1 MSTIKPEEGTEI
13 PEKCAECP
21 DLENKNEPGVT
32 KKIIE
37 GTEIL
42 ECSNAT
48 AVYSQLSYQSIL
60 NFIYKN
66 CAYGDGTL
74 EGIINKYI
82 IAEDE
87 SKPIDSSTRNLIEYS
102 RPKDTKNHWF
112 ILDDEQ
118 TKTLQDFLNS
128 LIKSNNPIE
137 CTPIPKIKSYKTE
150 ITDKIDKYITPALVV
165 CAKYS
170 QAKVPKPRFEMLGK
184 RGREIDHCKIYVEK
198 YNKLK
203 LDGEG
208 EGEGQEHS
216 LETILKEIEETCSDC
231 TIFFPTIMKWEEFI
245 KEKICKK
252 VTKQVAVD
260 NIIGF
265 VNEEDAQNYIQYWAT
280 ENATSITM
288 WDKNTGNNYLPP
300 LYIHRL
306 EIKNFLIGKNLLDLT
321 TEQALKDMRY
331 FSITEDLIVNEINN
345 VADLLCAQVFSVIG
359 DSSRPIGTVIGKQ
372 LLLCTKNSTIP
383 GITKEET
390 LTYCPAMERSALT
403 ELNLYQKS
411 LLQTND
417 DSIVNQK
424 RQDKIKVFYTPPDRM
439 IVSKTTFYRDTLV
452 KLMKST
458 EYHPVNNPNP
468 NPLLEPKN
476 VSKSINEVITASI
489 TEAMRPYIYQ
499 AIEELNKNMKEFGEF
514 IISGGDA
521 INNLLPPNLRQ
532 VTPDVDTKFILNY
545 SKFEKCGCTPEDKTK
560 EEGEKL
566 EESWCNSNIDKDKV
580 ELEGCKSQRRE
591 LTKTKNRR
599 FEMLGSR
606 SRSDYEDEDEGD
618 VISKTRGPLEH
629 LKGKEAKKLES
640 DYFIALLA
648 AKHKLWYDALE
659 KLLKKWNDKDF
670 YKRLYYN
677 ILMPLEGLV
686 PMNLYNVKFIHP
698 DLRRKRGLE
707 PEPIFKK
714 RYTFMPKKMHSID
727 SPPFLFDVEL
737 FAIDMMIDSLYDIRW
752 DEVDGEPIYKPQFEQ
767 LFRGNEPRV
776 AGIIDLPF
784 TKPTHLGY
792 NLGNKEYYK
801 EIKLNPYQDGEFT
814 REFSKEDTEEDIIIP
829 QQTSLNFINARN
841 AFALNES
848 ARASYDDLFYYAPQ
862 PSPCITIKVANEKYI
877 REDVNLLARL
887 GLRAGTKLEKDLKR
901 LELLETMKKMDS
913 TAVKAAVDAVVQA
926 DQNYMTDS
934 SIDSLSERMNSLSLT
949 QQSNQEIENDP
960 TYQQSIPASAEIASL
975 TPKKKKPGMLTTSE
989 PVTTNEWIDMVTALE
1004 DELSISIYQ
1013 SESQQPSP
1021 PSSKGK
1027 QDDISISTTK
1037 ISFGTVNIIGI
1048 NLGKIINILAIPNCI
1063 DKCCTDPVECSSP
1076 NETTQIGGFIPLSR
1090 PTQSLTGTSIKL
1102 DVNLTNE
1109 RFKYSTTDAKTE
1121 DAWQDCCDIVPNQF
1135 IFRFNSK
1142 SLSNWNHKQ
1151 DSKPTTMT
1159 DVPLRESQ
1167 KTFKLV
1173 KYIMEE
1179 FKNHTKEISNSIKD
1193 LKSLFDLLQPMSYG
1207 CKNFFYDQ
1215 IKTNPDLLQKVCKLM
1230 ISNILIVAIS
1240 LLNVQDNVD
1249 PEICNPDDSKPEG
1262 KTDPEWNKLPKVVK
1276 TLATGIVNDLK
1287 KTYNSL

>member
-13 PEKCAECP
+13 PEKCADCP
-21 DLENKNEPGVT
+21 DLGNENNPDVT
-32 KKIIE
+32 KNIIE

-74 EGIINKYI
+74 KGIIDKYI
-82 IAEDE
+82 TAEDE
-87 SKPIDSSTRNLIEYS
+87 SMGLDSPTRNLIEYS
-102 RPKDTKNHWF
+102 PKGKNYWL
-112 ILDDEQ
+112 ILNEQ
-118 TKTLQDFLNS
+118 QSKELQDFLNN

-137 CTPIPKIKSYKTE
+137 CTPIPKIKISKEE
-150 ITDKIDKYITPALVV
+150 IKDKINKYIIPALVV

-170 QAKVPKPRFEMLGK
+170 PQAKVSKPRSEMLGK
-184 RGREIDHCKIYVEK
+184 RGSEIDDCKINVEK
-198 YNKLK
+198 YNELK
-203 LDGEG
+203 LFDGDSG
-208 EGEGQEHS
+208 RQGGA
-216 LETILKEIEETCSDC
+216 LEIIEKQIEETCSDC
-231 TIFFPTIMKWEEFI
+231 KIFFPTIMKWEEFI
-245 KEKICKK
+245 KEKTCKK
-252 VTKQVAVD
+252 ITKQVAVD

-265 VNEEDAQNYIQYWAT
+265 FDLADAQNYIEYWAT

-288 WDKNTGNNYLPP
+288 WDSNTGSNYLPP
-300 LYIHRL
+300 LYIHKL

-321 TEQALKDMRY
+321 TEEALKDMRY

-359 DSSRPIGTVIGKQ
+359 DYSKPIGTVIGKQ

-383 GITKEET
+383 GITKEST
-390 LTYCPAMERSALT
+390 LTYCPAI
-403 ELNLYQKS
+403 ELSPLLPKENIEKKS

-424 RQDKIKVFYTPPDRM
+424 RQDKIKDFYAPPDRM
-439 IVSKTTFYRDTLV
+439 IVSKTTFYRNTLV
-452 KLMKST
+452 QLMKANKFHSD
-458 EYHPVNNPNP
+458 PK
-468 NPLLEPKN
+468 PLLEPKN

-521 INNLLPPNLRQ
+521 INNLLPPDLRQ
-532 VTPDVDTKFILNY
+532 VTPDVDTKFILKY
-545 SKFEKCGCTPEDKTK
+545 SKFEKCGCTPEDKTR

-566 EESWCNSNIDKDKV
+566 EESWCESDIGISDDD
-580 ELEGCKSQRRE
+580 EGCQSVRQNITNPGE
-591 LTKTKNRR
+591 AQTK
-599 FEMLGSR
+599 
-606 SRSDYEDEDEGD
+606 
-618 VISKTRGPLEH
+618 GPLEH
-629 LKGKEAKKLES
+629 LEGEEAKNLES

-659 KLLKKWNDKDF
+659 KLLEKWNDKDF
-670 YKRLYYN
+670 YQRLYYN

-686 PMNLYNVKFIHP
+686 PTSLYNVKFIHP
-698 DLRRKRGLE
+698 DLRRKRGSQF
-707 PEPIFKK
+707 EPIFKK
-714 RYTFMPKKMHSID
+714 RYTFMPKKMHSTD

-752 DEVDGEPIYKPQFEQ
+752 DEVDGEPIYKPDFEQ

-776 AGIIDLPF
+776 SGIIDLPF

-792 NLGNKEYYK
+792 NLGNEEYYK
-801 EIKLNPYQDGEFT
+801 EIKLSPYKDGEFA
-814 REFSKEDTEEDIIIP
+814 KQDTLIP
-829 QQTSLNFINARN
+829 QQTSLNCINARN
-841 AFALNES
+841 AFTLNES

-901 LELLETMKKMDS
+901 LELLETMEKMDS

-934 SIDSLSERMNSLSLT
+934 SIDSLSESMNSLSLT

-975 TPKKKKPGMLTTSE
+975 TEATITPKKKKSGMLTNSE
-989 PVTTNEWIDMVTALE
+989 PVTPNKWIAMFTELI
-1004 DELSISIYQ
+1004 DELSIPIYQ

-1021 PSSKGK
+1021 PSSTTKR
-1027 QDDISISTTK
+1027 DDISISTTK

-1063 DKCCTDPVECSSP
+1063 NKCCTDLVEKCSSN
-1076 NETTQIGGFIPLSR
+1076 NETTQPKGFIPLSP

-1109 RFKYSTTDAKTE
+1109 RFKYSTTDAKK

-1151 DSKPTTMT
+1151 DSKSTTMT
-1159 DVPLRESQ
+1159 DVSLSESQ

-1173 KYIMEE
+1173 KYIMKE
-1179 FKNHTKEISNSIKD
+1179 FKTHTKEISNSVND
-1193 LKSLFDLLQPMSYG
+1193 LELLFNLLQPMSYG
-1207 CKNFFYDQ
+1207 CKDFFYDQ
-1215 IKTNPDLLQKVCKLM
+1215 IKEQEETNPALLQQVCKLM

-1249 PEICNPDDSKPEG
+1249 PAICKPNDDKPEG
-1262 KTDPEWNKLPKVVK
+1262 MTDTEWNKLPKVVK

>member
-13 PEKCAECP
+13 PEKCADCP
-21 DLENKNEPGVT
+21 DLENKNKPGVT
-32 KKIIE
+32 KNIIE

-74 EGIINKYI
+74 KDTIDKYI
-82 IAEDE
+82 TAEDE
-87 SKPIDSSTRNLIEYS
+87 AMGTDRSTINHLIEY
-102 RPKDTKNHWF
+102 RPRDTKNHWF
-112 ILDDEQ
+112 TLDDQ
-118 TKTLQDFLNS
+118 QNSILNTFIDQ
-128 LIKSNNPIE
+128 LKKSDNEIE

-150 ITDKIDKYITPALVV
+150 ITDKIDNYITPALVV
-165 CAKYS
+165 CAKTDYIKETDS
-170 QAKVPKPRFEMLGK
+170 V
-184 RGREIDHCKIYVEK
+184 DDCKK
-198 YNKLK
+198 YLEEYDKLK
-203 LDGEG
+203 LIDGDGEG
-208 EGEGQEHS
+208 QKHA
-216 LETILKEIEETCSDC
+216 LQTIQKQIEETCNDC
-231 TIFFPTIMKWEEFI
+231 TIFFPTIMKWEEFTI
-245 KEKICKK
+245 SKK
-252 VTKQVAVD
+252 CRNVTKQVAVD

-265 VNEEDAQNYIQYWAT
+265 VDLADAQNYIQYWASK
-280 ENATSITM
+280 NATSITM
-288 WDKNTGNNYLPP
+288 WDSNTGNNYLPP
-300 LYIHRL
+300 LYIHKL
-306 EIKNFLIGKNLLDLT
+306 EIKNFLTGKNLLDLT

-345 VADLLCAQVFSVIG
+345 VADLLCAQVFSVIE

-383 GITKEET
+383 NITKEST

-417 DSIVNQK
+417 NSIDNK
-424 RQDKIKVFYTPPDRM
+424 TRQDKIKLFYTPPDRM
-439 IVSKTTFYRDTLV
+439 IVSKTTFYRDTLTT
-452 KLMKST
+452 LMNSNKTDEDS
-458 EYHPVNNPNP
+458 
-468 NPLLEPKN
+468 PLYPKN
-476 VSKSINEVITASI
+476 VSRSINEVITASI

-521 INNLLPPNLRQ
+521 INNLLPPDLRQ
-532 VTPDVDTKFILNY
+532 VTPDVDTKFIL
-545 SKFEKCGCTPEDKTK
+545 KFSQFENCGCTPEDKTQDQAK
-560 EEGEKL
+560 QN
-566 EESWCNSNIDKDKV
+566 ESWCNSDIGISDYD
-580 ELEGCKSQRRE
+580 EGCQSLRQNITNPGE
-591 LTKTKNRR
+591 AQTT
-599 FEMLGSR
+599 S
-606 SRSDYEDEDEGD
+606 
-618 VISKTRGPLEH
+618 PLEH
-629 LKGKEAKKLES
+629 LEGEEAKKLES

-659 KLLKKWNDKDF
+659 KLLQKWNDKDF
-670 YKRLYYN
+670 YQRLYYN

-698 DLRRKRGLE
+698 DLRRKRGTQL
-707 PEPIFKK
+707 EPIFKK

-737 FAIDMMIDSLYDIRW
+737 FAIDMMTDSLYDIRW

-776 AGIIDLPF
+776 SGIIDLPF

-792 NLGNKEYYK
+792 NLGNQEYYK

-814 REFSKEDTEEDIIIP
+814 KQDTLIP
-829 QQTSLNFINARN
+829 QQTSLNCINARN
-841 AFALNES
+841 AFTLNDS

-862 PSPCITIKVANEKYI
+862 PSPCITIKVANKKYI
-877 REDVNLLARL
+877 RADVNLLARL

-901 LELLETMKKMDS
+901 LELLETMEKMDS

-934 SIDSLSERMNSLSLT
+934 SIDNLSTSMNSLSLT
-949 QQSNQEIENDP
+949 QQLNQEIENDP
-960 TYQQSIPASAEIASL
+960 TYQQSIPASATIASL
-975 TPKKKKPGMLTTSE
+975 TKDTVIPSYPPKKKKSGMLTNSE
-989 PVTTNEWIDMVTALE
+989 PVTLNEWIVMFTKLE
-1004 DELSISIYQ
+1004 DELSIPIYQ
-1013 SESQQPSP
+1013 TDSQQPSP
-1021 PSSKGK
+1021 SSSKIRK

-1063 DKCCTDPVECSSP
+1063 NKCCTDPVECPSP
-1076 NETTQIGGFIPLSR
+1076 NETTQTGGFIPLSP

-1109 RFKYSTTDAKTE
+1109 RFKYSATDAKTK

-1151 DSKPTTMT
+1151 DSKSSMT
-1159 DVPLRESQ
+1159 DDSLRESQ

-1173 KYIMEE
+1173 KYIMKE
-1179 FKNHTKEISNSIKD
+1179 FKTYTKEISNSIND
-1193 LKSLFDLLQPMSYG
+1193 LELLFNLLQPMSYG
-1207 CKNFFYDQ
+1207 CKNFFYDS

-1249 PEICNPDDSKPEG
+1249 PAICKPDDRKPEG
-1262 KTDPEWNKLPKVVK
+1262 MTDTEWNKLPKVVK